1 MSKKSIQIWLT
12 PEQAWLTINCL
23 ALAKKVMD
31 KRHIASLGPKVA
43 CEYTAK
49 KIDDLIKLVGENK

>member
-1 MSKKSIQIWLT
+1 
-12 PEQAWLTINCL
+12 
-23 ALAKKVMD
+23 MD

-49 KIDDLIKLVGENK
+49 KIDDLIKLVEENK